1 MIQATKKSTVMNL
14 LSDFNDELLHTP
26 AAPSRIPFS
35 LGGSNSLFSLASLVL
50 IMFVLD
56 LKTPTPLHFG
66 SPEGSDYFRLVP
78 KPKHTSRWKEDWEE
92 LELLG
97 RGAFGSVVKAR
108 NKIDSRIYACMFLI
122 CDDNFFSL
130 KAP

>member
-1 MIQATKKSTVMNL
+1 
-14 LSDFNDELLHTP
+14 
-26 AAPSRIPFS
+26 
-35 LGGSNSLFSLASLVL
+35 
-50 IMFVLD
+50 MFVLD

-97 RGAFGSVVKAR
+97 RGAFGSVVKAK
-108 NKIDSRIYACMFLI
+108 NKIDSRTYAGMWLNI
-122 CDDNFFSL
+122 
-130 KAP
+130 

>member
-1 MIQATKKSTVMNL
+1 MLARQALAMIQATKKSTAMNL

-97 RGAFGSVVKAR
+97 RGAFGSVVKAK
-108 NKIDSRIYACMFLI
+108 NKIDSRTYAGMWLNI
-122 CDDNFFSL
+122 
-130 KAP
+130 